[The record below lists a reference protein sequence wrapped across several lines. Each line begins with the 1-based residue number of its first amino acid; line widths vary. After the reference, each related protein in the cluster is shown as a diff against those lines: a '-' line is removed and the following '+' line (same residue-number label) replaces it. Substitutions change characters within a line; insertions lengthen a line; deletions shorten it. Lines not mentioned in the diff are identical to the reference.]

1 MQNVF
6 TWLTINQQTKR
17 YSTNEEFVIFA
28 E

>member
-17 YSTNEEFVIFA
+17 YSTNEGFVIFA

>member
-6 TWLTINQQTKR
+6 TGLTMNQQIKR
-17 YSTNEEFVIFA
+17 YSTNEGFVIFA